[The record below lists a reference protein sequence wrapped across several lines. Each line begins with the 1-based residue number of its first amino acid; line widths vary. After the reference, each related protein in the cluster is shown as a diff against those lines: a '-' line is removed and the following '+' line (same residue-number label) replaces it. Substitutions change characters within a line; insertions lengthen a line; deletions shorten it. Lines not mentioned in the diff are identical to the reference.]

1 MTINRSTF
9 VINDNSSPVLGFT
22 AYDDGMQIGSLNQKF
37 AFVKPSGIF
46 FVHAIIT
53 DNFGNMNEVVSSPI
67 VSTLNFTGRIQSVI
81 LCAGSY
87 RLEVWEPL
95 EEKTS
100 LLADAQAQANVD
112 GTEEAKRAW
121 MEEPVA
127 AVAATF
133 RSLKKTEAINGTK
146 MSTPT
151 AESSLQVAEAAQHP
165 RLVQISSAVTEAAKL
180 AVQVDS
186 AKS

>member
-1 MTINRSTF
+1 
-9 VINDNSSPVLGFT
+9 
-22 AYDDGMQIGSLNQKF
+22 
-37 AFVKPSGIF
+37 
-46 FVHAIIT
+46 
-53 DNFGNMNEVVSSPI
+53 
-67 VSTLNFTGRIQSVI
+67 
-81 LCAGSY
+81 
-87 RLEVWEPL
+87 
-95 EEKTS
+95 
-100 LLADAQAQANVD
+100 
-112 GTEEAKRAW
+112 